1 MKKLILLLAVMLLL
15 TGCGAEATPAT
26 ETAAPAV
33 AETALPAEAEE
44 TTEST
49 EPTVNVNELLT
60 NVWDILDNEA
70 VEEIPLLPGL
80 EMDDVQ
86 IWQETTRYQEIKLY
100 QRTRVETIR
109 MGQIGDVVVAQ
120 YAMDTDDPS
129 LLWNVRMEPAESLD
143 HKTGIQVPEDAEVG
157 QWENLDPAVP
167 MRFHIWSNGDG
178 TTTSMYTAYFA
189 DTGNLY
195 TFYCNQ
201 LIYKYDA
208 DGKLTYCNNGRIP
221 TATLNNIDDGAGY
234 YRLDQQAAKKAN
246 DPTDIRYFRIRMGE
260 ELVTYQYVFGMTVAE
275 WVKSPYNTDG
285 WHFPEDRDS
294 VIVSADESYKLLS
307 SPFCWRT
314 MKASVYN
321 PSENE

>member
-15 TGCGAEATPAT
+15 TGCGTEATPAT

-100 QRTRVETIR
+100 QRTRVDTIQL
-109 MGQIGDVVVAQ
+109 GQIGDVVVAR

-129 LLWNVRMEPAESLD
+129 LLWNVRMEPTESLD
-143 HKTGIQVPEDAEVG
+143 HKT
-157 QWENLDPAVP
+157 
-167 MRFHIWSNGDG
+167 S
-178 TTTSMYTAYFA
+178 
-189 DTGNLY
+189 
-195 TFYCNQ
+195 
-201 LIYKYDA
+201 
-208 DGKLTYCNNGRIP
+208 
-221 TATLNNIDDGAGY
+221 
-234 YRLDQQAAKKAN
+234 
-246 DPTDIRYFRIRMGE
+246 
-260 ELVTYQYVFGMTVAE
+260 
-275 WVKSPYNTDG
+275 
-285 WHFPEDRDS
+285 
-294 VIVSADESYKLLS
+294 
-307 SPFCWRT
+307 
-314 MKASVYN
+314 
-321 PSENE
+321 